1 MIAANKN
8 KLMKPIVSA
17 GTNLSLLRRVE
28 VFDITGTSSPIWHAF
43 TCIKFSLRG
52 EGRDNTDIGVIF
64 QFYLPAGTGSL
75 VCCVI
80 SLYFNTI

>member
-8 KLMKPIVSA
+8 RLMKPIVNA
-17 GTNLSLLRRVE
+17 GTNLSLLRRSE
-28 VFDITGTSSPIWHAF
+28 VVVVTGTSSPVWHAF

-64 QFYLPAGTGSL
+64 QFYLPA
-75 VCCVI
+75 
-80 SLYFNTI
+80 